1 MRALIKDAM
10 IKKYEGDIAEAN
22 ANLQVYL
29 SNPMGIGEH
38 SEIMVEVDKQV
49 EKIANAEEKL
59 DTLNKYFEKNLS
71 LIHI

>member
-59 DTLNKYFEKNLS
+59 DTLNKYFENYSISK
-71 LIHI
+71 

>member
-49 EKIANAEEKL
+49 EKIANAEGTL
-59 DTLNKYFEKNLS
+59 DTLNKYFEKNLGT
-71 LIHI
+71 

>member
-59 DTLNKYFEKNLS
+59 DTLNKYFEKNLGT
-71 LIHI
+71 

>member
-1 MRALIKDAM
+1 M

-59 DTLNKYFEKNLS
+59 DTLNKYFEKNLGT
-71 LIHI
+71 